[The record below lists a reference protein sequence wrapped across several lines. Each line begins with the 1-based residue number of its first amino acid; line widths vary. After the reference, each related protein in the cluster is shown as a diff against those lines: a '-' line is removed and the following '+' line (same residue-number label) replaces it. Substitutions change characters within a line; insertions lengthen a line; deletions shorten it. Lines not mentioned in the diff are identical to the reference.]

1 VECTGGFCRQLSKC
15 FFTAVSSV
23 AKAA

>member
-1 VECTGGFCRQLSKC
+1 LDCICWACFMSLFM

-23 AKAA
+23 AV